1 MSRSEWVRM
10 SFGAKV
16 APLVVFWALVPATAV
31 ATHKA
36 DKDRTYKTTPQAFL
50 LNANEGLSVIGAA
63 LESRGRAHAKADCS
77 HLVNA
82 VYNRAGFPYSYVSS
96 SDLYAGIEEFHR
108 VQRIQPGDLV
118 VWPGHVGIV
127 INPTQKTFFS
137 ALSAGAGVES
147 YASPYWKAR
156 GTPRFYR
163 YVKARATRDR
173 EEKPTTTPALQRAAL
188 AAKDD
193 ITTMSPTDA
202 SLADTGP
209 TEILPPRVQ
218 LIDSQRPK
226 PDQVTQ
232 ALLLAIDADA
242 DSLRNSDVFKLTRPL
257 IVVSKLETKTVKIH
271 GGEGKAAVR
280 ITAALSVSADN
291 VNLVKQQQTQTWT
304 LRRRDRKSWEVSFPP
319 NAIYVRRDVAVR
331 ALSHQ
336 LAALADAEDSAA
348 NLHQKSQLALMLNA
362 LLEEQQ

>member
-1 MSRSEWVRM
+1 MADLAEQES
-10 SFGAKV
+10 
-16 APLVVFWALVPATAV
+16 AT
-31 ATHKA
+31 
-36 DKDRTYKTTPQAFL
+36 RCQAFL

-147 YASPYWKAR
+147 YASSYWRAR

-193 ITTMSPTDA
+193 IATMSPADSSLTDA
-202 SLADTGP
+202 GFA
-209 TEILPPRVQ
+209 EILPPRVQ
-218 LIDSQRPK
+218 IIDSQRPK

-232 ALLLAIDADA
+232 ALLSAMDADA
-242 DSLRNSDVFKLTRPL
+242 ESLSNADVFKLTRPV
-257 IVVSKLETKTVKIH
+257 IVVNKLETRTVKIH

-280 ITAALSVSADN
+280 ITAALSVGAN
-291 VNLVKQQQTQTWT
+291 KVTLEKQQQTQTWT
-304 LRRRDRKSWEVSFPP
+304 LRRRDRKSWEVSFPA

-331 ALSHQ
+331 ALAHQ
-336 LAALADAEDSAA
+336 LAALADAEESGE
-348 NLHQKSQLALMLNA
+348 NLHQKSQLAQMLNA
-362 LLEEQQ
+362 ILEE